1 MKINKKDESGVVYL
15 HKKPAELYQ
24 VEKTQTSGRN
34 VSSIQSDRIIADFY
48 MNQEESRFF
57 FVRR

>member
-1 MKINKKDESGVVYL
+1 MKINKKGEPGIVDL
-15 HKKPAELYQ
+15 HKPAELYQ

-34 VSSIQSDRIIADFY
+34 VTSIQSDRIIADFY
-48 MNQEESRFF
+48 VNKEESRFF